1 MRSGD
6 DFFPPC
12 KGGRAR
18 RGRRVLKCFLLA
30 LGCFTAALRP
40 AAEWL
45 VFRPSFPGV
54 LADQG
59 FPSLPLLL
67 LPGCHQGQW
76 DSNFWSGRG
85 DSSSKCGDV
94 PSWVLVVQ

>member
-1 MRSGD
+1 MTSSHPACR
-6 DFFPPC
+6 
-12 KGGRAR
+12 GGRAR
-18 RGRRVLKCFLLA
+18 RGRQVLKCFLLA
-30 LGCFTAALRP
+30 LGCSAAALRP

-45 VFRPSFPGV
+45 FFGPSFLGV

-76 DSNFWSGRG
+76 DSNFWSGHG
-85 DSSSKCGDV
+85 DSGSKCGDV